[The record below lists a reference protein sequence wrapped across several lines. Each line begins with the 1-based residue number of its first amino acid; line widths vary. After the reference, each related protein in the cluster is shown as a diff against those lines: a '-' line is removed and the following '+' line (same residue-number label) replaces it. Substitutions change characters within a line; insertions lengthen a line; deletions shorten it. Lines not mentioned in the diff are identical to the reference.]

1 MTRRLWMVIGLGFLG
16 AIGLGVTFGVALS
29 QGVGPNSA
37 RQTVVLERQGDNV
50 RTLDLPAGME
60 APESP
65 ALSRLATQMPFCY
78 QPDPAEDVCYINFR
92 QNSVQAGTDKSM
104 FGMTVTIAGEV
115 RVLYRG
121 FFDSSLN
128 AVYGMHGDG
137 FKVQCGAP
145 GEGGVPSMGASYR
158 LYIIAEENATG
169 VKSANSGT
177 IRCPPYVP

>member
-1 MTRRLWMVIGLGFLG
+1 MTRRLWMLIGLGFVG
-16 AIGLGVTFGVALS
+16 AIGLGLTFGVVLS
-29 QGVGPNSA
+29 QGGGLSQG
-37 RQTVVLERQGDNV
+37 RQTVILERQGDNV
-50 RTLDLPAGME
+50 RALDLPAGME

-65 ALSRLATQMPFCY
+65 ALSGITTQMPYCY
-78 QPDPAEDVCYINFR
+78 QPDPDEDVCYINFR
-92 QNSVQAGTDKSM
+92 QNSVQAGIDKSM

-137 FKVQCGAP
+137 FKVPCGAP
-145 GEGGVPSMGASYR
+145 GEGGVPSMGASYS
-158 LYIIAEENATG
+158 LYIIAEENGTG
-169 VKSANSGT
+169 VKSANSGI